1 MLDSSFKRL
10 AGFPILA
17 VGISMVSF
25 VLIKIGRD
33 TVFFAERELQHL
45 PLAYLWIALASIP
58 AAMIHL
64 KALDRWGD
72 HTTRSGLLVA
82 AVATLLILVPF
93 VDVQYSRAMMVLF
106 VLAPV
111 LFAAIFASVW
121 LLAGELLEGAD
132 RETTRWAYARIGAS
146 SMLGGILGGLCAK
159 VISLFLAPRFLVLLG
174 AVILLLVSFIVSAA
188 HRRLETHNPAADPSQ
203 LEKGKRER
211 EAGEAFAEA
220 RTDSSRER
228 PEIPGIPTEHG
239 PGPDPLLGTASLIR
253 SHYILALIAISALA
267 SLAALFI
274 DFQFY
279 AIVTIAGKTD
289 AQFFGTF
296 YMALNAA
303 TLVLQLTVAPWIQSR
318 YGIAGAL
325 MVLPVTLLGGAG
337 TVLLST
343 TVLSRSLL
351 KVTESGVKASIH
363 RSIWEQVFLP
373 ISSKKRG
380 SAKIIVDGISARAS
394 EGIGALVLY
403 LWLSGSDAADKL
415 NLSWISWVILG
426 SVILWVLLNRHLAIH
441 GCSDIKQLDYML
453 RLPDS

>member
-1 MLDSSFKRL
+1 
-10 AGFPILA
+10 
-17 VGISMVSF
+17 MVSF
-25 VLIKIGRD
+25 ILIKIGRD
-33 TVFFAERELQHL
+33 AVFFAERDLEHL
-45 PLAYLWIALASIP
+45 PLAYLWISVAAIP

-159 VISLFLAPRFLVLLG
+159 LISLFLAPRFLVLLG

-188 HRRLETHNPAADPSQ
+188 HRRLATHNPAAGPSR
-203 LEKGKRER
+203 LGKDERER
-211 EAGEAFAEA
+211 EAGKEFAEA
-220 RTDSSRER
+220 RTDSSREG
-228 PEIPGIPTEHG
+228 PEIQSLPTEHG
-239 PGPDPLLGTASLIR
+239 PGSDPLLGTASLIR

-296 YMALNAA
+296 YTALNAA

-318 YGIAGAL
+318 YGISGAL

-373 ISSKKRG
+373 INSKKRG

-403 LWLSGSDAADKL
+403 LWLSSSDASDKL

-441 GCSDIKQLDYML
+441 GCSDIKQLDYIL
-453 RLPDS
+453 LLPDS